1 MSADSSRR
9 KQRGRPWPKGVSG
22 NPAGRPKGSGLAGE
36 LRKAIAVEAGDIL
49 AALIERAKEGD
60 VQAARALLDRILP
73 SLKPESAPVHVPGLA
88 DAGSLAARAE
98 SVLQAVG
105 AGDVPPDVAAALVA
119 AVGALARIVEVSDLQ
134 KRLER
139 LEAAHEQKHAAQR

>member
-1 MSADSSRR
+1 MAEESGR
-9 KQRGRPWPKGVSG
+9 KQRGTGRPWPKGVSG

-49 AALIERAKEGD
+49 AALIERAKAGD
-60 VQAARALLDRILP
+60 VQAARALLDRIVP

-88 DAGSLAARAE
+88 DAGSLAERAE

-119 AVGALARIVEVSDLQ
+119 AVGALARIHELDEIE
-134 KRLER
+134 RRIATLE
-139 LEAAHEQKHAAQR
+139 ESHAQ

>member
-1 MSADSSRR
+1 
-9 KQRGRPWPKGVSG
+9 
-22 NPAGRPKGSGLAGE
+22 
-36 LRKAIAVEAGDIL
+36 VEAGDIL

-88 DAGSLAARAE
+88 DAGSLAERAE

-119 AVGALARIVEVSDLQ
+119 AVGALARIHELDEIE
-134 KRLER
+134 RRIAALEER
-139 LEAAHEQKHAAQR
+139 HAQ

>member
-49 AALIERAKEGD
+49 AALIERAKAGD
-60 VQAARALLDRILP
+60 VQAARALLDRIVP

-88 DAGSLAARAE
+88 DAGSLAERAE

-119 AVGALARIVEVSDLQ
+119 AVGALARIHELDEIE
-134 KRLER
+134 RRIAALEER
-139 LEAAHEQKHAAQR
+139 HAQ

>member
-1 MSADSSRR
+1 MAEESGR
-9 KQRGRPWPKGVSG
+9 KQRGTGRPWPKGTSG
-22 NPAGRPKGSGLAGE
+22 NPKGRPKGSGLAGE

-49 AALIERAKEGD
+49 AALIERAKAGD
-60 VQAARALLDRILP
+60 VQAARALLDRIVP

-88 DAGSLAARAE
+88 DAGSLAERAE

-119 AVGALARIVEVSDLQ
+119 AVGALARIHELDEIE
-134 KRLER
+134 RRIATLEER
-139 LEAAHEQKHAAQR
+139 HAQQP

>member
-9 KQRGRPWPKGVSG
+9 EQRGRPWPKGVSG

-49 AALIERAKEGD
+49 AALIERAKAGD

-88 DAGSLAARAE
+88 DAGSLAERAE

-119 AVGALARIVEVSDLQ
+119 AVGALARIHELDEIE
-134 KRLER
+134 RRIATLEER
-139 LEAAHEQKHAAQR
+139 HAQ

>member
-49 AALIERAKEGD
+49 AALIERAKAGD
-60 VQAARALLDRILP
+60 VQAARALLDRIVP

-88 DAGSLAARAE
+88 DAGSLAERAE

-119 AVGALARIVEVSDLQ
+119 AVGALARIHELDEIE
-134 KRLER
+134 RRIATLE
-139 LEAAHEQKHAAQR
+139 ESHAQ